1 MKTVA
6 RCICAKTRVSA
17 PLRLISTLFA
27 LALLLHALA
36 WASDPSLLHVH
47 NLGKVNQHLLRGA
60 EPDALALQ
68 ELAAC
73 GVKLVVDLRE
83 PGTGPRLEQAR
94 TEKLGLRYVNIPFPP
109 LSAPTP
115 GLVGSVLKLLAEN
128 SSDTVFLHCRR
139 GKDRTGTVIAC
150 YRIQH
155 DGWTN
160 EKALAEAKSYGM
172 SAAER
177 GMRQF
182 VLHFTPLTIDSPFS
196 GK

>member
-1 MKTVA
+1 M
-6 RCICAKTRVSA
+6 
-17 PLRLISTLFA
+17 RLLSTLF
-27 LALLLHALA
+27 LTVLA
-36 WASDPSLLHVH
+36 WAADPSLVHVH
-47 NLGKVNQHLLRGA
+47 NLGKVNDHLLRGA

-68 ELAAC
+68 ELGAS

-83 PGTGPRLEQAR
+83 AGKGPKVERAMA
-94 TEKLGLRYVNIPFPP
+94 EKLGMRYVNIPFPP
-109 LSAPTP
+109 LSAPSP
-115 GLVGSVLKLLAEN
+115 EQVGSVLKLLAEN

-155 DGWTN
+155 DGWAN
-160 EKALAEAKSYGM
+160 EKALAEAKSFGM
-172 SAAER
+172 SATER

-182 VLHFTPLTIDSPFS
+182 VLHFSPLTIDSPFS